1 MEILTKIINQIS
13 DDDSGTV
20 GYAAASA
27 THRLLVRRKS
37 IVCLFVPL
45 IPTVRYAYDASGTAP
60 RLSAAR
66 AAARTHAL
74 AHTHAST
81 RIQARAH
88 FSAFVALRHGRSSTR
103 GSRAPRARALR
114 RSFDELKAIIVH
126 QQWKESPP
134 TPSPAAQARARV
146 HARGV
151 RDGRAQG

>member
-27 THRLLVRRKS
+27 AHRLLVRRMS

-60 RLSAAR
+60 RSSAAR

-74 AHTHAST
+74 AHTHASN
-81 RIQARAH
+81 RMQARAH
-88 FSAFVALRHGRSSTR
+88 FSAFS
-103 GSRAPRARALR
+103 
-114 RSFDELKAIIVH
+114 
-126 QQWKESPP
+126 
-134 TPSPAAQARARV
+134 
-146 HARGV
+146 
-151 RDGRAQG
+151 